1 MRRIVYSLLQY
12 RHSLLRSDT
21 FNIGIVFYFPDKA
34 DKMLFYCSPN
44 IKALKSLYP
53 DMDYQMLI
61 TYLSYIND
69 NVQRGRIK
77 HYMGTSVDVELKIFL
92 KKYVLLEDATV
103 LRFDEPV
110 IISNIEHGKSIDMLK
125 NYTKVLLSFR
135 DGNECRWCCTANN
148 SLGLC
153 PLSVYIGCGDV
164 RLCAGDGE
172 SV

>member
-21 FNIGIVFYFPDKA
+21 FNIGIVFYFPDEG

-135 DGNECRWCCTANN
+135 DGNEYNQISN
-148 SLGLC
+148 LLMQ
-153 PLSVYIGCGDV
+153 
-164 RLCAGDGE
+164 
-172 SV
+172 

>member
-21 FNIGIVFYFPDKA
+21 FNIGIVFYFPDEG

-69 NVQRGRIK
+69 NVQR
-77 HYMGTSVDVELKIFL
+77 DVELKIFL
-92 KKYVLLEDATV
+92 KKFVLLEDATV

-135 DGNECRWCCTANN
+135 DGNEYNQISN
-148 SLGLC
+148 LLMQ
-153 PLSVYIGCGDV
+153 
-164 RLCAGDGE
+164 
-172 SV
+172 